1 MSRMQA
7 SIRANCADR
16 RVAGDFGAS
25 RRAGWKAS
33 LTAAV
38 ALMVVA
44 RVASAAD
51 AAGAAGTDSAALEL
65 AAKRVSEAVA
75 TGEVI
80 PAAKGTLKQQGDKVP
95 PQRAA
100 CLSAMEPRTVANR
113 LGYPLAE
120 DFSKEEFLALTR
132 FLDTPEGKRIQQA
145 RAERLASGNLVFR
158 LTPEESAAVGKA
170 LAAPLAA
177 KWSAGAATQP
187 KTLQTMRKVFEEQQA
202 ICRNEETSPRPAASA
217 PVSYREGL
225 PPNVGCSQPRLSL
238 VSELPDKPVS
248 VTVRVWIGE
257 DGSVARTA
265 LEKPS
270 GFQPVDN
277 AARRAMNGMR
287 CSTRG
292 SSGALV
298 PFTTT
303 QWFVVRAGG

>member
-7 SIRANCADR
+7 STRAICADR
-16 RVAGDFGAS
+16 RVAGDPGAS

-44 RVASAAD
+44 RAVAAAD
-51 AAGAAGTDSAALEL
+51 APGAHSAALER

-80 PAAKGTLKQQGDKVP
+80 AAAKGTLKQQGDKVP

-113 LGYPLAE
+113 IGYPLAE
-120 DFSKEEFLALTR
+120 DFSREEFLALMR

-170 LAAPLAA
+170 LPAPLAA

-187 KTLQTMRKVFEEQQA
+187 KTLQAMRKVFEEQQA
-202 ICRNEETSPRPAASA
+202 ICRNEEASPRPAAPA
-217 PVSYREGL
+217 PVNYREGL
-225 PPNVGCSQPRLSL
+225 PANVGCSQPRLSL

-265 LEKPS
+265 VEKPS

-287 CSTRG
+287 CSARG
-292 SSGALV
+292 SGALV

-303 QWFVVRAGG
+303 QSFVVRAGG

>member
-1 MSRMQA
+1 MTRDAVS
-7 SIRANCADR
+7 
-16 RVAGDFGAS
+16 F
-25 RRAGWKAS
+25 RRAGWPGS

-44 RVASAAD
+44 GAAVAAD
-51 AAGAAGTDSAALEL
+51 AGNAEGAAALER

-80 PAAKGTLKQQGDKVP
+80 AAAKGTLKQQGDKVP
-95 PQRAA
+95 PARAA
-100 CLSAMEPRTVANR
+100 CLSALEPRSVANR
-113 LGYPLAE
+113 IGYPLAE
-120 DFSKEEFLALTR
+120 DFSRDEFLALTR

-145 RAERLASGNLVFR
+145 RGERLASGNLVFR
-158 LTPEESAAVGKA
+158 LTPEESAVVGKA
-170 LAAPLAA
+170 LPAPLAA

-187 KTLQTMRKVFEEQQA
+187 NTLQAMRKVFEEQQA
-202 ICRNEETSPRPAASA
+202 ICRNEETSPRPTAPA

-265 LEKPS
+265 VEKPS

-287 CSTRG
+287 CSARG
-292 SSGALV
+292 SGAVV

-303 QWFVVRAGG
+303 QSFVVRAGG

>member
-113 LGYPLAE
+113 IGYPLAE

-170 LAAPLAA
+170 LPAPLAA

-187 KTLQTMRKVFEEQQA
+187 KTLQAVRKVFEEQQA
-202 ICRNEETSPRPAASA
+202 ICRNEETSPRLPGSA

-257 DGSVARTA
+257 DGSVARTSV
-265 LEKPS
+265 EKPS
-270 GFQPVDN
+270 GFRPVDN

-287 CSTRG
+287 CSARG
-292 SSGALV
+292 SGTLV

-303 QWFVVRAGG
+303 QSFVVRAGG

>member
-1 MSRMQA
+1 MA
-7 SIRANCADR
+7 ALALCFIAD
-16 RVAGDFGAS
+16 
-25 RRAGWKAS
+25 
-33 LTAAV
+33 TEAV
-38 ALMVVA
+38 AED
-44 RVASAAD
+44 RN
-51 AAGAAGTDSAALEL
+51 AGLEL
-65 AAKRVSEAVA
+65 AAKHVSEAVA

-80 PAAKGTLKQQGDKVP
+80 AAAKGTLKQQGDKVP

-100 CLSAMEPRTVANR
+100 CLSAMEPRSVANR
-113 LGYPLAE
+113 IGYPLAE
-120 DFSKEEFLALTR
+120 DFSRDEFLALTR

-158 LTPEESAAVGKA
+158 LTPEESAVVGKA
-170 LAAPLAA
+170 LPAPLAA

-187 KTLQTMRKVFEEQQA
+187 NTLQAMRKVFEEQQA
-202 ICRNEETSPRPAASA
+202 ICRNEETSPRPTAPA
-217 PVSYREGL
+217 PVNYREGL

-265 LEKPS
+265 VEKPS
-270 GFQPVDN
+270 GLQPVDN

-287 CSTRG
+287 CSARG
-292 SSGALV
+292 SGALV

-303 QWFVVRAGG
+303 QSFVVRAGG

>member
-7 SIRANCADR
+7 SIRRIYAER
-16 RVAGDFGAS
+16 TVA
-25 RRAGWKAS
+25 
-33 LTAAV
+33 V
-38 ALMVVA
+38 VLMV
-44 RVASAAD
+44 
-51 AAGAAGTDSAALEL
+51 AAGAAVAADAPNANSAAALEQ

-95 PQRAA
+95 PRRAA
-100 CLSAMEPRTVANR
+100 CLSAMEPRTVANQI
-113 LGYPLAE
+113 GYPLAE
-120 DFSKEEFLALTR
+120 DFSKEEFLALMH

-145 RAERLASGNLVFR
+145 RAERLASGDLVFR
-158 LTPEESAAVGKA
+158 LTPQESAVVGKA
-170 LAAPLAA
+170 LPAPLAA

-187 KTLQTMRKVFEEQQA
+187 QTLQAMRKVFEEQQA
-202 ICRNEETSPRPAASA
+202 ICRNEEASPRPAASA
-217 PVSYREGL
+217 PVNYREGL
-225 PPNVGCSQPRLSL
+225 PPNVGCSQPRLRL

-287 CSTRG
+287 CSARG
-292 SSGALV
+292 SGALV

-303 QWFVVRAGG
+303 QSFVVQAGG

>member
-7 SIRANCADR
+7 SIRAICADR

-44 RVASAAD
+44 RVAGAAD

-80 PAAKGTLKQQGDKVP
+80 PAAKGTLKQQGDKVA

-113 LGYPLAE
+113 IGYPLAE
-120 DFSKEEFLALTR
+120 DFSREEFLALTR

-170 LAAPLAA
+170 LPAPLAA

-187 KTLQTMRKVFEEQQA
+187 KTLQAVRKVFEEQQA

-257 DGSVARTA
+257 DGFVTRTSV
-265 LEKPS
+265 EKPS
-270 GFQPVDN
+270 GFQPVDS

-287 CSTRG
+287 CSARG
-292 SSGALV
+292 SGTLV

-303 QWFVVRAGG
+303 QSFVVRAGG

>member
-1 MSRMQA
+1 MPRTA
-7 SIRANCADR
+7 
-16 RVAGDFGAS
+16 
-25 RRAGWKAS
+25 
-33 LTAAV
+33 LTAVLLTLA
-38 ALMVVA
+38 AQIA
-44 RVASAAD
+44 AAD
-51 AAGAAGTDSAALEL
+51 VKDDAFGVAV
-65 AAKRVSEAVA
+65 KRVSEAVA

-80 PAAKGTLKQQGDKVP
+80 AAAKGTLKQQGDKVP
-95 PQRAA
+95 PARAA
-100 CLSAMEPRTVANR
+100 CLSALEPRTVANR
-113 LGYPLAE
+113 IGYPLAE
-120 DFSKEEFLALTR
+120 DFSRDEFLALTR

-158 LTPEESAAVGKA
+158 LTPEESAVVGKA
-170 LAAPLAA
+170 LPAPLAA

-187 KTLQTMRKVFEEQQA
+187 NTLQAMRKVFEEQQA
-202 ICRNEETSPRPAASA
+202 ICRNEETSPRPTAPA
-217 PVSYREGL
+217 PVNYREGL

-292 SSGALV
+292 NGALV

-303 QWFVVRAGG
+303 QSFVVRAGG

>member
-1 MSRMQA
+1 M
-7 SIRANCADR
+7 
-16 RVAGDFGAS
+16 
-25 RRAGWKAS
+25 
-33 LTAAV
+33 LTAA
-38 ALMVVA
+38 L
-44 RVASAAD
+44 
-51 AAGAAGTDSAALEL
+51 GLCFIAGTEAVAEDRNAGLEL
-65 AAKRVSEAVA
+65 AAKHVSGAVA

-80 PAAKGTLKQQGDKVP
+80 AAAKGTLKQQGDKVP

-120 DFSKEEFLALTR
+120 DFSSEEFLALTR

-145 RAERLASGNLVFR
+145 RAERLSSGNLVFR
-158 LTPEESAAVGKA
+158 LTPEESAVVGKA
-170 LAAPLAA
+170 LPAPLAA

-187 KTLQTMRKVFEEQQA
+187 HTLQAMRKLFEEQQA
-202 ICRNEETSPRPAASA
+202 ICRNEEPRPAASA
-217 PVSYREGL
+217 PVSYPEGL

-277 AARRAMNGMR
+277 AARRAMSAMR
-287 CSTRG
+287 CSVRG
-292 SSGALV
+292 SGALV

-303 QWFVVRAGG
+303 QSFVVQAGG